1 MAKSAGK
8 YYPETSLGNVYSVS
22 TAAAGVAI
30 PISTGTA
37 LTCGLWN
44 TSTTKNAVLLSAA
57 IGYTSGTIALGEFG
71 LLNQYV
77 GFQVGTAAPM
87 AAITAGT
94 SATVKN
100 LLLGAG
106 KATAMTAFPGTATLT
121 TGGTACYWF
130 GPGKA
135 SATAALGDINGL
147 FHEFDGKVIVTPG
160 QVVALCASVAQTG
173 IYTCSLVWSEVDI

>member
-1 MAKSAGK
+1 MAKMAGK
-8 YYPETSLGNVYSVS
+8 YFTDTSLGNHFVIS

-30 PISTGTA
+30 PISTGVA

-44 TSTTKNAVLLSAA
+44 TSTTKNATLTFAA
-57 IGYTSGTIALGEFG
+57 IGYTSGTIALGTFG

-77 GFQVGTAAPM
+77 GFNVATAAPM
-87 AAITAGT
+87 AAITLGT
-94 SATVKN
+94 AKN
-100 LLLGAG
+100 LLCGSGKSSTMSSFGA
-106 KATAMTAFPGTATLT
+106 TATLT
-121 TGGTACYWF
+121 TGGTALLWF

-147 FHEFDGKVIVTPG
+147 NYEFDGRVVVTPG

-173 IYTCSLVWSEVDI
+173 IYTCSLGWTETDI